1 MASTQWVRLVRAAS
15 TGLLAASLLVACGG
29 GDGPPPPS
37 IGQATIS
44 SAGGTV
50 DGPDGVQL
58 SVPDGAFAEDTTV
71 RIARDGS
78 GAPEAGGLRLITPVY
93 QVTPHGA
100 QFDVPVRVVI
110 PFDPAQLRSGTAPVI
125 VRAQPGS
132 SSWEVLKTDV
142 AGGQAAAD
150 SFGFSYY
157 AVGECFVSR
166 DVSVVGPD
174 PIASCP
180 SGHSLSLKLLDGSGA
195 PVPQPRNASGNLLPA
210 MTIEAPTSVGV
221 QLSWS
226 RPIGT
231 TRTDTLTLRVTGGV
245 PDTLVK
251 TILATDDVTS
261 YLIPAATID
270 PAEIPGASA
279 PGGKLVRIWA
289 AVSYEFDAYY
299 PGCVCFRRAAWTYT
313 ADLLVRVV
321 YRGSQPSIAQQPAN
335 QSVIEGQTALFNVGV
350 SAFSPTYQ
358 WQRSEPGSATF
369 ADLPG
374 ATTGLYQTPATTLA
388 DDGASFRVRVCS
400 SGGVPVVTACAV
412 SDAAMLTVGPAPI
425 APVFTLQP
433 QPVAI
438 VTGQTASFT
447 AVATATP
454 TPTIRWY
461 REAVGGVSAGPATEV
476 GTPCTGS
483 GASTSCNLTTT
494 PLTLADSGA
503 RFFAIATNGIDNT
516 MSALATVTVTS
527 GELAP
532 TVPSDAPAD
541 VTVSAGQ
548 PATFSVVAGGTAP
561 LSYQW
566 SRDGTAIPG
575 ANGASYTL
583 ANAQLADSGARF
595 AVAVSNGAGSVT
607 SRAATLTVTSPAA
620 PAGACTGATGSGW
633 CWSWPLPQGNLLLA
647 LVFDGPTTL
656 AFGDGATRMVSGDGG
671 ASWQTSFGGWTSRDS
686 IRDVSAPSAG
696 ALVAAAGNGLFRSS
710 DAGQSWTQVLDTAPI
725 GYAVQSLAF
734 RDASN
739 GVAVGSG
746 LWYTGDGGATW
757 SQTSNAPGDP
767 FLSRVAISGGAYVA
781 VGTAGTVLR
790 STDQGASWS
799 SVASGLVAD
808 LMDLAFD
815 GAGHGV
821 TLSAG
826 TAYAVTTDGGLS
838 WTVADFGAAVPGLP
852 QSVAFTGPGQ
862 AVVLFS
868 SGWVLRSSDGGATW
882 SETAAE
888 PAWPTAVSY
897 GALRLRFKD
906 ASLGLA
912 FGDFGVVVR
921 TTDGGA
927 TWTQITGGGYYDG
940 LDAVRFSAGG
950 VGLAA
955 GPGPAVR
962 RSVDGGATW
971 SSFPIVDPGNPGGDL
986 RYVGDLAFAGT
997 TAFAA
1002 AGQGRVYRS
1011 DDGGQNW
1018 TTAYL
1023 EGGTGD
1029 FTFAAIDFADS
1040 ATGVVAGWNRSNQG
1054 VMRRTNDG
1062 GQTWSPVSIPSCPG
1076 QRALR
1081 FGSPTLG
1088 LSAGGSTLLRTTD
1101 GGQTWTVVPVGSL
1114 NNASEGINGITFV
1127 SPTVAFVA
1135 TDLGLHRS
1143 TDGGLSWT
1151 RVAGGVANPVPLE
1164 AVAFGDA
1171 SHGVAVGQRVLYTS
1185 DGGATWTVLDRDRGV
1200 GTVLHAVAFAASQAV
1215 VAVGDGGAILRNTG
1229 GGTP

>member
-1 MASTQWVRLVRAAS
+1 MASTHWAWLARAAS
-15 TGLLAASLLVACGG
+15 TGVLAASLLVACGG
-29 GDGPPPPS
+29 SDGPPPPS
-37 IGQATIS
+37 SGQATVS

-58 SVPDGAFAEDTTV
+58 SIPDGVFTEDTTV
-71 RIARDGS
+71 RIARDGT

-100 QFDVPVRVVI
+100 QFDAPVRVVI

-132 SSWEVLKTDV
+132 NSWEVLSTDITG
-142 AGGQAAAD
+142 AQAAAD

-180 SGHSLSLKLLDGSGA
+180 SGHSLNLKLLDGSGA
-195 PVPQPRNASGNLLPA
+195 PVPQPRSASGNLLPA

-231 TRTDTLTLRVTGGV
+231 MRTDTVTLRITGGV
-245 PDTLVK
+245 PGALMK
-251 TILATDDVTS
+251 TILATDDVTN
-261 YLIPAATID
+261 YLIPSVTID
-270 PAEIPGASA
+270 PAEIAGASA
-279 PGGKLVRIWA
+279 PGGRLVRIWA

-299 PGCVCFRRAAWTYT
+299 PGCVCFRPAAWTYT

-321 YRGSQPSIAQQPAN
+321 YRGSQPSIGQQPAN
-335 QSVIEGQTALFNVGV
+335 QSVLEGQTAAFSVGV

-358 WQRSEPGSATF
+358 WQRSEPGSSTF
-369 ADLPG
+369 VDLPG

-388 DDGASFRVRVCS
+388 DDGAGFRVRVCS
-400 SGGVPVVTACAV
+400 SGGIPVVTACTV
-412 SDAAMLTVGPAPI
+412 SDAATLTVGPAPV
-425 APVFTLQP
+425 APLFTLQP
-433 QPVAI
+433 QSVSI

-454 TPTIRWY
+454 TPTVRWY
-461 REAVGGVSAGPATEV
+461 REAVGGASAGPATEV
-476 GTPCTGS
+476 GGPCTGS
-483 GASTSCNLTTT
+483 GGSTSCSLTTA

-527 GELAP
+527 GEVAP
-532 TVPSDAPAD
+532 TVPTDAPAD
-541 VTVSAGQ
+541 LTVSAGQ
-548 PATFSVVAGGTAP
+548 SATFSVVAGGTAP

-575 ANGASYTL
+575 ANAASYTL

-620 PAGACTGATGSGW
+620 PSGACTGAAGSGW
-633 CWSWPLPQGNLLLA
+633 CWSWPLPHGNLLSA
-647 LVFDGPTTL
+647 LVFGGPTAL
-656 AFGDGATRMVSGDGG
+656 AFGDGATRMVSSDGG

-686 IRDVSAPSAG
+686 IRDVAAPSAG

-710 DAGQSWTQVLDTAPI
+710 DAGQSWTEVLDTAPI

-746 LWYTGDGGATW
+746 LWRTGDGGATW
-757 SQTSNAPGDP
+757 SQVSNAPGDP
-767 FLSRVAISGGAYVA
+767 FLYRVAISGGTYVA

-799 SVASGLVAD
+799 PVDSGLVDD
-808 LMDLAFD
+808 LVDVAFD

-821 TLSAG
+821 ALSTG
-826 TAYAVTTDGGLS
+826 TAYAVTADGGLS
-838 WTVADFGAAVPGLP
+838 WTAADFGGAAPGMA
-852 QSVAFTGPGQ
+852 QSAAFTGPGQ
-862 AVVLFS
+862 AVVVFS

-888 PAWPTAVSY
+888 PAWPAAVGY

-912 FGDFGVVVR
+912 YGDFGLVVR

-927 TWTQITGGGYYDG
+927 TWTQITGGGYYDR
-940 LDAVRFSAGG
+940 LDAVRFSIGG

-955 GPGPAVR
+955 GPGLMVR

-971 SSFPIVDPGNPGGDL
+971 SSFPIVDPGNAGGDL

-1011 DDGGQNW
+1011 ADGGQNW

-1040 ATGVVAGWNRSNQG
+1040 ATGVVAGRNRSSQG
-1054 VMRRTNDG
+1054 VMRRTTDG
-1062 GQTWSPVSIPSCPG
+1062 GQTWAPVAIPSSPG
-1076 QRALR
+1076 LRALR

-1088 LSAGGSTLLRTTD
+1088 LAAGGSTLLRTTD
-1101 GGQTWTVVPVGSL
+1101 GGQSWTTVTVGSL
-1114 NNASEGINGITFV
+1114 TNASEGINGVTFV
-1127 SPTVAFVA
+1127 SPTVAFIA
-1135 TDLGLHRS
+1135 TDQGLHRS
-1143 TDGGLSWT
+1143 SDGGLTWT
-1151 RVAGGVANPVPLE
+1151 RVAGGAAQPVRLE

-1171 SHGVAVGQRVLYTS
+1171 STGVAVGDGVLRTS
-1185 DGGATWTVLDRDRGV
+1185 DGGTTWSVLDRGV
-1200 GTVLHAVAFAASQAV
+1200 GTVLHAVAFAGSRAV
-1215 VAVGDGGAILRNTG
+1215 VAVGDGGAILHNTD